1 MTAVSWGTYFFVYL
15 FFMLGINAATALVG
29 IQSERYGNTNDAGPR
44 CSFRW
49 NSLAPLLHH
58 S

>member
-1 MTAVSWGTYFFVYL
+1 MTAVSWCTYFFVYL

-29 IQSERYGNTNDAGPR
+29 IQSECYGNNNDAGPR
-44 CSFRW
+44 CNIRW
-49 NSLAPLLHH
+49 KYLVLLHH